1 MKIKKKFLT
10 DPIGSSMLWMIPT
23 TAYLTRKLVGGKF
36 NNLEW
41 LWWVTIPSLMVIWFF
56 INFKIE
62 KDGKKSEGK

>member
-10 DPIGSSMLWMIPT
+10 DPIASRMLWMIPT
-23 TAYLTRKLVGGKF
+23 TSYTVQELVGGKF

>member
-1 MKIKKKFLT
+1 MKIKKRNLANL
-10 DPIGSSMLWMIPT
+10 IASSMLWMIPT

-41 LWWVTIPSLMVIWFF
+41 LWWVVIPSLMMIWFF

-62 KDGKKSEGK
+62 KGGKKSEGK

>member
-1 MKIKKKFLT
+1 MKIKKKFLA
-10 DPIGSSMLWMIPT
+10 DPIASSMLWMIPT
-23 TAYLTRKLVGGKF
+23 TSYTVQKLVGGKF

>member
-1 MKIKKKFLT
+1 
-10 DPIGSSMLWMIPT
+10 MLWMIPT

-41 LWWVTIPSLMVIWFF
+41 LWWVVIPSLMVIWFF